1 MAGLTKEQKA
11 AKALLAKAVEL
22 SGVTAEEFAKLSAE
36 EQAAFTAKAQDAID
50 AAAAEAKRIAD
61 EAAAAKAQEPEAD
74 NSHLIKVSKE
84 GVELDV
90 HPACLADHK
99 RLGWVEV

>member
-22 SGVTAEEFAKLSAE
+22 SGVTAEEFAKLSE
-36 EQAAFTAKAQDAID
+36 DEQAAFTAKAQE
-50 AAAAEAKRIAD
+50 AEV
-61 EAAAAKAQEPEAD
+61 D
-74 NSHLIKVSKE
+74 NSHLIKVSKDGE
-84 GVELDV
+84 ELDV

>member
-11 AKALLAKAVEL
+11 TKALLAKAVEL
-22 SGVTAEEFAKLSAE
+22 SGVTAEEFAKLSAD
-36 EQAAFTAKAQDAID
+36 EQAAFTAKAQEAID
-50 AAAAEAKRIAD
+50 AAAAEAKPKD
-61 EAAAAKAQEPEAD
+61 QEVD
-74 NSHLIKVSKE
+74 DSHLIKVSKE
-84 GVELDV
+84 GVELEV

>member
-11 AKALLAKAVEL
+11 AKALLTKAVEL

-36 EQAAFTAKAQDAID
+36 EQAAFTARAQEAID
-50 AAAAEAKRIAD
+50 ADAAEAKRLED
-61 EAAAAKAQEPEAD
+61 EKAAAKANEVEVD
-74 NSHLIKVSKE
+74 NSHLVAVQKDGE
-84 GVELDV
+84 TLRV

>member
-22 SGVTAEEFAKLSAE
+22 SGVTAEEFAKLSE
-36 EQAAFTAKAQDAID
+36 DEQAGFTAQAQEAIE

-61 EAAAAKAQEPEAD
+61 EAAAQAQEPEVD
-74 NSHLIKVSKE
+74 NSHLIKVSKD

-90 HPACLADHK
+90 HPTALADHK
-99 RLGWVEV
+99 RLGWKEA

>member
-1 MAGLTKEQKA
+1 MAGLNKEQKA

-22 SGVTAEEFAKLSAE
+22 SGVTAEEFAKLSAD
-36 EQAAFTAKAQDAID
+36 EQAAFTAKAQEAID
-50 AAAAEAKRIAD
+50 AAAAEAKPKD
-61 EAAAAKAQEPEAD
+61 QEVD
-74 NSHLIKVSKE
+74 DSHLIKVSKE
-84 GVELDV
+84 GVELEV

>member
-1 MAGLTKEQKA
+1 MAGLTKAQKA
-11 AKALLAKAVEL
+11 AQALQAKAIEL
-22 SGVTAEEFAKLSAE
+22 SGVTAEEFAQLSAE
-36 EQAAFTAKAQDAID
+36 EQAAHTAKAQEAID
-50 AAAAEAKRIAD
+50 AEAQS
-61 EAAAAKAQEPEAD
+61 AAKPKAPEVD
-74 NSHLIKVSKE
+74 DSHLIKVGKD